1 LLLTRRRLVVATSHH
16 VMPLSDDLR
25 SELAAIAP
33 RRGCCRLAEISALFH
48 SAGSVHLRG
57 RGEIALHLD
66 LATSGVARRAFS
78 LLRELGIHS
87 EIRTYNRRA
96 FDRGTRYQLHVTG
109 DEAALAVLVEAGVL
123 DARHAPVERPPKRV
137 VGRACCRGAYL
148 RGALLGGGSLSG
160 PGSPHLELRTTSLEG
175 AEFLRSVVAADD
187 VKLGVL
193 DRGRHAIAYAKGL
206 DSIESVLS
214 AAGAGDT
221 VLAFEERSIVAAAR
235 GEANRLANADHANL
249 VRTSRAAQEQLE
261 AVRALQ
267 REGALER
274 LPDRLHEVAL
284 LRLRHPTLPLR
295 ELAGKCEPPTTKAS
309 VHRRLRKLQELAH
322 LE

>member
-1 LLLTRRRLVVATSHH
+1 MT
-16 VMPLSDDLR
+16 LSDDLR

-33 RRGCCRLAEISALFH
+33 TRGCCRLAEVSALFH

-66 LATSGVARRAFS
+66 LATSGTARRAFS

-87 EIRTYNRRA
+87 EIRTYSRRA
-96 FDRGTRYQLHVTG
+96 FDRALRYQLHVSG
-109 DEAALAVLVEAGVL
+109 DEAALATLVEAGVL

-160 PGSPHLELRTTSLEG
+160 PRDPHLELRTTSLDG
-175 AEFLRSVVAADD
+175 AEFLRSVAAAGD
-187 VKLGVL
+187 VKLAVL
-193 DRGRHAIAYAKGL
+193 DKGRHAVAYAKGV
-206 DSIESVLS
+206 DAIEAVLS
-214 AAGAGDT
+214 AAGAGDA
-221 VLAFEERSIVAAAR
+221 VLAFEERSVVAAAR

-267 REGALER
+267 RDGALER

-295 ELAGKCEPPTTKAS
+295 ELAAKCEPPATKAS
-309 VHRRLRKLQELAH
+309 VHRRLRKLQELAGT
-322 LE
+322 